1 MASSDKV
8 DRDISSLRNAIKWL
22 VSEGDIA
29 VSDKE
34 VNPDLE
40 ITALQKKLDG
50 GLGLLFNNVK
60 GYAHIQA
67 VTNMFANRDII
78 NKIFGWKD
86 EKDRT
91 IKLSQALG

>member
-8 DRDISSLRNAIKWL
+8 DRDITSLRSTIEWL
-22 VSEGDIA
+22 VSEKDIA

-34 VNPDLE
+34 VDPDLE

-60 GYAHIQA
+60 GYDHIRA
-67 VTNMFANRDII
+67 VTNMFANRGLI
-78 NKIFGWKD
+78 N
-86 EKDRT
+86 
-91 IKLSQALG
+91 